1 MATMNTKQI
10 HYWQFD
16 GDDTVYNAPEWR
28 LESAIMETRHKLGL
42 PIWHPYKIL
51 KNYAPSNPSSTTATD
66 SSSVSN
72 PSEPKLVSKR
82 TRSRKIKQE
91 TPELQSMP
99 IILDKSNPI
108 DLVPA
113 ILRDQFINGL
123 SHPVSDSDSLGSD
136 SQETK

>member
-16 GDDTVYNAPEWR
+16 GDDTVYSAPEWR

-42 PIWHPYKIL
+42 PIWQSFKIL
-51 KNYAPSNPSSTTATD
+51 KNYAPVNTNPTTATD

-82 TRSRKIKQE
+82 TRSRKVKQE
-91 TPELQSMP
+91 TTKLQSLP
-99 IILDKSNPI
+99 NILDESDNSNPNEEY
-108 DLVPA
+108 
-113 ILRDQFINGL
+113 LRDRTDRPTHPLSNGL
-123 SHPVSDSDSLGSD
+123 D
-136 SQETK
+136 